1 MGDGDSDLT
10 IIEAIE
16 TEDRILNSLILVPQY
31 DNVVEPEIQLLNDS
45 THFWLWGDMETEA
58 YLDIVSDTLGDVND
72 HLDRLEQALRY
83 SYA

>member
-1 MGDGDSDLT
+1 VDNPDVT
-10 IIEAIE
+10 IIEAVE

-58 YLDIVSDTLGDVND
+58 YLDIVNDTLGDVNG
-72 HLDRLEQALRY
+72 HLDRMELALRY